1 MEQYCSRVCNFI
13 LLQQRKNQRKKDIQT
28 EILRLHNLGIPIF
41 GYFLT
46 THGYASL
53 VSSGRKK
60 FGSWRKTIESVGLN
74 YEKIRAIRMNY
85 WTPDRVIEEIKRL
98 AESGVRLSLKN
109 TQRKR
114 ADLIGAAIKHFESWD
129 RAVEAAGLRYREHC
143 LRWSS
148 KAWLNKLTDKDVRE
162 IDERYKKLKSIRR
175 KKKGR

>member
-1 MEQYCSRVCNFI
+1 
-13 LLQQRKNQRKKDIQT
+13 
-28 EILRLHNLGIPIF
+28 
-41 GYFLT
+41 
-46 THGYASL
+46 
-53 VSSGRKK
+53 
-60 FGSWRKTIESVGLN
+60 
-74 YEKIRAIRMNY
+74 MNY